1 MLFFMLFGIFGT
13 NYFKGTFFYCETS
26 KVPSSLTNFITDK
39 WTCIDSGGVWVNR
52 DANFDNVLQSM
63 VTLFEMSTTEGWVGT
78 MWNGVDSVAIDR
90 EPEVKRNIYWVF
102 FFMAFIIV
110 GSQFLMNLF
119 VGVVINSF
127 NNEREKL
134 GKNHLLSDRQR
145 EWIKIQELCLKTKPV
160 RKIRPGS
167 AEDERNTG
175 LVRSICLSITE
186 HWLFDSFILVCIMVN
201 TVVLALKWY
210 GEPEALP
217 SILEVINYVFAAI
230 FTVEAGIKL
239 IALRN
244 VYFYDGWN
252 VFDFAIVIGTYIGI
266 TISATTNVSVGPQTT
281 IIRSFRILRIL
292 RLIKKARSLQMIF
305 NAFVITIP
313 SLANVGGLLFLL
325 LYLYAILGVFSF
337 ATVQLQE

>member
-1 MLFFMLFGIFGT
+1 
-13 NYFKGTFFYCETS
+13 
-26 KVPSSLTNFITDK
+26 
-39 WTCIDSGGVWVNR
+39 
-52 DANFDNVLQSM
+52 
-63 VTLFEMSTTEGWVGT
+63 MS
-78 MWNGVDSVAIDR
+78 
-90 EPEVKRNIYWVF
+90 
-102 FFMAFIIV
+102 FIIV

-160 RKIRPGS
+160 RKIRPG
-167 AEDERNTG
+167 ALDDDRKVG
-175 LVRSICLSITE
+175 YLRRFCLGIAE

-201 TVVLALKWY
+201 TVILALKWY
-210 GEPEALP
+210 GEPEILP
-217 SILEVINYVFAAI
+217 TALEVINYVFAGI
-230 FTVEAGIKL
+230 FTVEAVIQI
-239 IALRN
+239 IALREH
-244 VYFYDGWN
+244 YFSDGWN

-266 TISATTNVSVGPQTT
+266 TVSATTSVSVGPQTT

-337 ATVQLQE
+337 ATVQLQDELNIHANFQTFGSALLTLIR